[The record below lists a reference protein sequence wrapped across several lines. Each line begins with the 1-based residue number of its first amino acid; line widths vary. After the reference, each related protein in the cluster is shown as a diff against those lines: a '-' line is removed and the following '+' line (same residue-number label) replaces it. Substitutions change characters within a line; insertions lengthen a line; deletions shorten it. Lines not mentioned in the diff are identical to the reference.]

1 MLQTIAA
8 PIPLNEQERLNSLAE
23 FDIDYSSIESNF
35 KDLALLAAKIAGT
48 EISLVNLIDSVT
60 QWTVSNHGIDIT
72 QMPRNDSVC
81 QYTIAT
87 DRPLEIMDLSVD
99 ERFKDK
105 FYVHGPLNLKYY
117 MGIPL
122 TTSEGYNIGAL
133 CVIDSK
139 LKSLSEEQ
147 KDLLKIIASEVV
159 NRLKAMKTINQLK
172 QQVVQ
177 SKEIQKKVAHDIRGP
192 IAGIIGLTGL
202 INQQGDNNDLAE
214 VLECVAL
221 IQKSG
226 KSILDLA
233 DEILYGDKAQ
243 PVKIEAFNLHIF
255 KDKLERLY
263 LPQAK
268 NKHIVFEIKVNDRN
282 KHIPF
287 LKNKLLQITGNLISN
302 AMKFTTANGMVKVDL
317 DLTVEATNNLLK
329 IRVQDTGVGMDERNI
344 ALIMQG
350 STFSNNGTGGEK
362 GTGFGLAM
370 VKQLVDSLNGTFDL
384 HSEIEKG
391 TLIEVTIPQHYLPHV
406 SFDDSL

>member
-8 PIPLNEQERLNSLAE
+8 PMPLNEQERLKSLAE
-23 FDIDYSSIESNF
+23 FDIDYSSIESNL

-60 QWTVSNHGIDIT
+60 QWTVSNHGIDLT
-72 QMPRNDSVC
+72 QMPRNESVC
-81 QYTIAT
+81 QYTIT
-87 DRPLEIMDLSVD
+87 GDRPFEIMDLSVD
-99 ERFKDK
+99 DRFKDR
-105 FYVHGPLNLKYY
+105 FYVRGPLNLKYY

-122 TTSEGYNIGAL
+122 TTSEGYNLGAL

-139 LKSLSEEQ
+139 LKSLTEEQ
-147 KDLLKIIASEVV
+147 KDLLKIVASQVV
-159 NRLKAMKTINQLK
+159 NRLKSMKTINQLK
-172 QQVVQ
+172 QQIIQ

-202 INQQGDNNDLAE
+202 ISQQGDSNDLGE

-226 KSILDLA
+226 RSILDLA

-243 PVKIEAFNLHIF
+243 PVKIEIFNLDIF

-268 NKHIVFEIKVNDRN
+268 NKNIVFEIKVNDRN

-287 LKNKLLQITGNLISN
+287 LKNKLLQITGNLITN
-302 AMKFTTANGMVKVDL
+302 AMKFTTENGMVKVDL
-317 DLTVEATNNLLK
+317 DLAVEATNNLLK
-329 IRVQDTGVGMDERNI
+329 IRVQDTGVGIDERKI
-344 ALIMQG
+344 SLIMQG
-350 STFSNNGTGGEK
+350 NACSSSGTDGEK
-362 GTGFGLAM
+362 GNGFGLAM
-370 VKQLVDSLNGTFDL
+370 VKQLVDSLNGTYNI

-391 TLIEVTIPQHYLPHV
+391 TLIEVNIPQQYLTHM
-406 SFDDSL
+406 SFDDTL